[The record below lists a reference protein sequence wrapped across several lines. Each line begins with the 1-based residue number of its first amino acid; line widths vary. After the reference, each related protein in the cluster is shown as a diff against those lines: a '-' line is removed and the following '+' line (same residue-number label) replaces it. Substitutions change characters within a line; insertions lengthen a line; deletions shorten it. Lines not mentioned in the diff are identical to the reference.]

1 MTTVDE
7 VLTVKETAKVLR
19 TNPSFVYQLIKKG
32 FLPALKLGQLKVRR
46 STLMNFIESCE
57 GKDFT
62 DLDHVKDLEFEK
74 IEEEDEKCC

>member
-19 TNPSFVYQLIKKG
+19 TNTSFVYQLIKKG

-57 GKDFT
+57 GKDFS

-74 IEEEDEKCC
+74 ITEEEKCC

>member
-1 MTTVDE
+1 MDKGINE
-7 VLTVKETAKVLR
+7 MIRAKGER
-19 TNPSFVYQLIKKG
+19 QGKG

-57 GKDFT
+57 GKDFS

-74 IEEEDEKCC
+74 ITEEEKCC

>member
-1 MTTVDE
+1 M
-7 VLTVKETAKVLR
+7 
-19 TNPSFVYQLIKKG
+19 
-32 FLPALKLGQLKVRR
+32 KLGQLKVRR

-74 IEEEDEKCC
+74 ITEEEKCC

>member
-19 TNPSFVYQLIKKG
+19 TNTSFVYQLIKKG

-46 STLMNFIESCE
+46 STLMNFI
-57 GKDFT
+57 
-62 DLDHVKDLEFEK
+62 
-74 IEEEDEKCC
+74 